1 MSERLVGKHG
11 PKIQPHLQPGE
22 RLLDVVA
29 GIALTVALRGKA
41 DPTLR
46 VGGRLAS
53 QLQGID
59 KRANGILCITDQRVL
74 FLRVGF
80 TSIKEL
86 RGQVRRD
93 QVGSLRRVEG
103 VAFTYAVCLTD
114 GSDAP
119 FTGNSHDYVA
129 VAAAL
134 DLVIDPM
141 TGQALPQDGSAREED
156 R

>member
-11 PKIQPHLQPGE
+11 PKIQPLLQPGE
-22 RLLDVVA
+22 RLLDAVA
-29 GIALTVALRGKA
+29 GIALTVPLRGNV

-53 QLQGID
+53 QLQGTD
-59 KRANGILCITDQRVL
+59 KRTNGILCITDQRVL
-74 FLRVGF
+74 FLRVGL
-80 TSIKEL
+80 TSIKDL
-86 RGQVRRD
+86 RGQVPRD

-114 GSDAP
+114 GSEAA

-129 VAAAL
+129 VATAL
-134 DLVIDPM
+134 DLVIDPT
-141 TGQALPQDGSAREED
+141 TGQAQPQDGSRPD
-156 R
+156 